1 MLYYL
6 ADRRAIM
13 SLLGLLAAKM
23 DCEEDQMSEA
33 YVECMV
39 ARKQNPFATVIK
51 IFVYALAGAFC
62 VMGVIGYTAMFVPGL
77 AFIAV
82 GYFLLPG
89 MDLEFEYLYLD
100 KELTIEKVLAK
111 QKRKKVLTL
120 DLNKMEIIAPIRSH
134 ELDSHKNRK
143 VPMLDCS
150 SQKADANPFIIVY
163 HDNNKE
169 EMICFEPNAE
179 MLKAIK
185 TVFPRKVL
193 EY

>member
-1 MLYYL
+1 MN
-6 ADRRAIM
+6 D
-13 SLLGLLAAKM
+13 S
-23 DCEEDQMSEA
+23 

-39 ARKQNPFATVIK
+39 ARKQSPFAAAIK
-51 IFVYALAGAFC
+51 ILVYALAGAFC
-62 VMGVIGYTAMFVPGL
+62 VMGVIGYTRMFIPGL

-100 KELTIEKVLAK
+100 KELTIDKVLAK
-111 QKRKKVLTL
+111 QKRKRVLAL
-120 DLNKMEIIAPIRSH
+120 DLNKMQFVAPINSH
-134 ELDSHKNRK
+134 ELDSYKSRK
-143 VPMLDCS
+143 VPMRDCS
-150 SQKADANPFIIVY
+150 SKKADAKPYVILY

-169 EMICFEPNAE
+169 EMICFEPNTE

-185 TVFPRKVL
+185 TVFPRKVI